1 MILLKVNFES
11 LSGVLLDVNLKHM
24 HVFVSLNW

>member
-11 LSGVLLDVNLKHM
+11 LSGVLLDVNLKDM